1 MLAKK
6 GRTKIENKT
15 SKRGIGHYIKKT
27 DVMKVYVAA
36 LRVELRI
43 DSANVREGTA
53 REWTAKRKKQTTRET
68 SRERSPEGP
77 LGLQNEQTHVQGIYL
92 PMD

>member
-1 MLAKK
+1 MAKR
-6 GRTKIENKT
+6 GGTETENEN

-27 DVMKVYVAA
+27 DVIKVCVAA
-36 LRVELRI
+36 QRVEVSI

-92 PMD
+92 PTD